1 MKPFTIN
8 TFNVIQCL
16 LVSNLIIYRLVSILF
31 IVIVSMNKG
40 YSQSPKMSIAAIAP
54 EWNGKR
60 VCGGYD
66 PMPINAPTFS
76 YSGNGIQEPSYDYSW
91 MQKVNDG
98 AWVAISTAK
107 KSQFIPS
114 FDPEA
119 IDNSTSKSGQ
129 ELVHYAWKLKVTDN
143 GNGAQSV
150 ESDSYTLDVLSSI
163 HATLNVVSPKS
174 PGGKCAINLNVSGG
188 SPAYIY
194 DWSSLDS
201 KISFP
206 SSQSHVKNP
215 AGLLPG
221 VYQVVIKDKS
231 CPSVKFIID
240 TNKSLTK

>member
-1 MKPFTIN
+1 MSFI
-8 TFNVIQCL
+8 
-16 LVSNLIIYRLVSILF
+16 LIVL
-31 IVIVSMNKG
+31 MNKG

-60 VCGGYD
+60 VCEGYN
-66 PMPINAPTFS
+66 PTPINAPTFS
-76 YSGNGIQEPSYDYSW
+76 YSGNGVQEPSYDYSW

-119 IDNSTSKSGQ
+119 INNSTSKSGQ

-143 GNGAQSV
+143 GNGAQNV
-150 ESDSYTLDVLSSI
+150 ESDSYKLDVLSSI
-163 HATLNVVSPKS
+163 HATSNVISPKTL
-174 PGGKCAINLNVSGG
+174 GGKYAINLKVSGG
-188 SPAYIY
+188 SPDYIY

-201 KISFP
+201 KVSFP

-215 AGLLPG
+215 AGLMPG

-231 CPSVKFIID
+231 CPSVKLVID
-240 TNKSLTK
+240 IKKTISK